1 MIRARHTEPWNSFF
15 RYVVHRKLKRH
26 FRGPE
31 ITHPE
36 LRPGSSVLLIGN
48 HFSWWD
54 GFFAL
59 ETAKSCFHK
68 KIHVMMLEEELR
80 PRRFLSYAGAFS
92 IAPGSRAALD
102 SLKYAAGL
110 LDEKE
115 NMVVVFPQGKMRPH
129 WERPLHFQ
137 SGWTRILEM
146 AKTDTALWF
155 QAVLPVYGSDPRPLL
170 KIWLQAYPEGQSI
183 DLQHIEDAYNVFLE
197 DCFAQISEG

>member
-1 MIRARHTEPWNSFF
+1 MIRARHTEPWNRFF
-15 RYVVHRKLKRH
+15 QYYIRRKLKRH

-31 ITHPE
+31 IIHPE
-36 LRPGSSVLLIGN
+36 ICPEKAVLLIGN

-59 ETAKSCFHK
+59 QSAKRFFAK

-92 IAPGSRAALD
+92 IAPASRTALE
-102 SLKYAAGL
+102 SLQYATGL
-110 LDEKE
+110 LTDPE
-115 NMVVVFPQGKMRPH
+115 NMVVVFPQGEMRPH
-129 WERPLHFQ
+129 WERPLRFQ

-146 AKTDTALWF
+146 AKSDAALWF
-155 QAVLPVYGSDPRPLL
+155 QAALPVYGSDPRPLL
-170 KIWLQAYPEGQSI
+170 KIWLQAYPEDQSL

-197 DCFAQISEG
+197 DCFAQICEG

>member
-15 RYVVHRKLKRH
+15 QYYVQRKMRQH

-31 ITHPE
+31 MHHPE
-36 LRPGSSVLLIGN
+36 KKPEKSVLLVGN

-59 ETAKSCFHK
+59 EAAKRFFAK

-92 IAPGSRAALD
+92 IAPGNRAALE
-102 SLKYAAGL
+102 SLRYAAGL
-110 LDEKE
+110 LTDPE

-146 AKTDTALWF
+146 AKAEASLWF
-155 QAVLPVYGSDPRPLL
+155 QAALPVYGSEPRPLL
-170 KIWLQAYPEGQSI
+170 KIWLQAYPDHQSL

-197 DCFAQISEG
+197 ACFAQISKG